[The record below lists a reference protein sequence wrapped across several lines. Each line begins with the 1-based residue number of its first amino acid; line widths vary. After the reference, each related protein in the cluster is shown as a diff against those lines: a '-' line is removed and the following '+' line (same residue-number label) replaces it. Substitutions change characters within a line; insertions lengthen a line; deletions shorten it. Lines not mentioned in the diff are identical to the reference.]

1 MIRTVLADDHTLMRA
16 GIRALMTEM
25 GDIAIVGEA
34 ENGREAVVL
43 AREHQPDLVVM
54 DISMKELNGIE
65 ATAQIRHEAPRSR
78 VLILSMHT
86 TEDFVRRALNAGA
99 CAYLV
104 KDSVPLELRMAIDA
118 AMRGDV
124 YVSSRVSRHL
134 VGALKGGVP
143 GESSLDALTPRQ
155 REILQ
160 LIAEGKSTKQIAF
173 ALEVSVKTVEAHRAG
188 LMERLGIRDVA
199 GLVLYAVRHNLVS
212 PDDSGR

>member
-34 ENGREAVVL
+34 ENGREAVAL
-43 AREHQPDLVVM
+43 AREHQP
-54 DISMKELNGIE
+54 
-65 ATAQIRHEAPRSR
+65 
-78 VLILSMHT
+78 
-86 TEDFVRRALNAGA
+86 
-99 CAYLV
+99 LV